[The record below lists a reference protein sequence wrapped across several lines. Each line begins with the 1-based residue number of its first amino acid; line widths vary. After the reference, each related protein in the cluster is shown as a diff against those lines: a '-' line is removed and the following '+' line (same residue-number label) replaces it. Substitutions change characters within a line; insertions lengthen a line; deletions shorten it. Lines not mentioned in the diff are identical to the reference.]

1 MCHCY
6 LRQDGLGA
14 VVVTDKE
21 YPARVAFNLESRLL
35 DEFDAKYMF
44 RLYTLLTS
52 YGPLEER
59 EGGQPV
65 PHDDAGEDAAGLP
78 GSREVRQDYTDQL
91 AVGRDEGRASDRG
104 GWP

>member
-44 RLYTLLTS
+44 RLYTQA
-52 YGPLEER
+52 R
-59 EGGQPV
+59 
-65 PHDDAGEDAAGLP
+65 ARWKNAKEDNQFPMTTLAKTL
-78 GSREVRQDYTDQL
+78 QDYQDPAKCDKITQINSQL
-91 AVGRDEGRASDRG
+91 DETKDVLVIVAHG
-104 GWP
+104 GEA